1 MARGAYWL
9 GEGRFDLSLY
19 LDVSREYQQAG
30 HRQELLSFGLNWNRD
45 AVEKYKIALFV
56 EWPILETY
64 RKQILDQM
72 DYYLDLNQ
80 PKQPV
85 MTAVPSLRRMISDI
99 AGAPLRVKPFLCT
112 GGCGAGNSS
121 NSWLICRRIG

>member
-1 MARGAYWL
+1 MSRVNTSRPAT
-9 GEGRFDLSLY
+9 GRSC
-19 LDVSREYQQAG
+19 S
-30 HRQELLSFGLNWNRD
+30 SFGLNWNRD

-99 AGAPLRVKPFLCT
+99 AGSPLRVKPFYAPGVW
-112 GGCGAGNSS
+112 GGQLPQAAG
-121 NSWLICRRIG
+121 